1 MRIDTFAFANFDW
14 MGKYVLKYNRNLPR
28 HLEAANIR
36 LHPEVYASVVG
47 MFVVLS
53 ALIAAP
59 LAVLGTILFGPISL
73 VLLVVPLV
81 VFGFLTIY
89 PSFQASNRAFNLES
103 EVPYAA
109 AYVSVMSTGGISPYR
124 AIQRLRHVPLLPSLA
139 NAASIMAVDVEAIGM
154 DPVSAMEKM
163 GKTLPSADFK
173 DLLLGYA
180 STLTV
185 GGDITHF
192 LQRKAYTIFENRARA
207 MKSIGDRVT
216 LVMEGYT
223 VTVILMALGLYI
235 LFIISKLLPAGGSM
249 FTVGNFVIFGYF
261 VLPLLTVVF
270 LFLLDVFEPRYPL
283 ADWRPYKVLAYT
295 LPFTAVALFY
305 GVIPY
310 FVEMQSPLVPFFDA
324 LTVMLGLN
332 PGVTPA
338 LALAL
343 VVSLTFL
350 PAAIVAMRISREQAE
365 MGSQVVS
372 FLRDLVEIRKTGM
385 APERCIQ
392 MLSKRDYGRFSKR
405 LQRIANKLGW
415 GISFSDI
422 LEEELKQVK
431 NWFVA
436 INIFLLIDSIDV
448 GGGTPETLEA
458 LASFGE
464 QIQILEKEKAS
475 ALRPLLLIP
484 YIGGLTTLLT
494 ASVFLAY
501 VQSLS
506 KVAGFA
512 FSFADFAKVFL
523 PPVVINTIMAGLVA
537 GKASGEKIS
546 AGFFHVLVLG
556 LLVIGALAASPLL
569 LGFLALPGGG

>member
-1 MRIDTFAFANFDW
+1 MAIDTFAFTNFGW
-14 MGKYVLKYNRNLPR
+14 TAKYVMRYNKGLP
-28 HLEAANIR
+28 HTLQAANIR

-47 MFVVLS
+47 MFTVLS
-53 ALIAAP
+53 VVVAIP
-59 LAVLGTILFGPISL
+59 LAVVGAFLLGPIAL
-73 VLLVVPLV
+73 VLLILPLV
-81 VFGFLTIY
+81 VFGVMLVY
-89 PSFQASNRAFNLES
+89 PSFMGSNRAFNLES

-109 AYVSVMSTGGISPYR
+109 AYVSVMSTGGISPYK
-124 AIQRLRHVPLLPSLA
+124 AIQRLRNVKLLPSLA
-139 NAASIMAVDVEAIGM
+139 NAAAIMAVDVEAIGM

-163 GKTLPSADFK
+163 AKTLPSPDFK

-192 LQRKAYTIFENRARA
+192 LQRKAFTIFENRARA
-207 MKSIGDRVT
+207 MRSIGDRVT

-235 LFIISKLLPAGGSM
+235 LFIISKLLPAGGAM
-249 FTVGNFVIFGYF
+249 FTVGNFIIFGYF

-270 LFLLDVFEPRYPL
+270 IFLLDVFEPRYPL
-283 ADWRPYKVLAYT
+283 ADWRPYKVLAAT
-295 LPFTAVALFY
+295 FPFTAIGIFY

-310 FVEMQSPLVPFFDA
+310 FVDMWSPLTPFFDS
-324 LTVMLGLN
+324 LTKFMGLN
-332 PGVTPA
+332 VGVAPA
-338 LALAL
+338 MALSIVTA
-343 VVSLTFL
+343 LTFL
-350 PAAIVAMRISREQAE
+350 PAAIVAVRISREQSE

-392 MLSKRDYGRFSKR
+392 MLSRRDYGRFSKR

-415 GISFSDI
+415 GISFSEI
-422 LEEELKQVK
+422 LTEELSQVK

-448 GGGTPETLEA
+448 GGGTPETLES

-475 ALRPLLLIP
+475 TLRPLLLIP

-506 KVAGFA
+506 RVAGFA
-512 FSFADFAKVFL
+512 FSFSEFAKIFL

-546 AGFFHVLVLG
+546 SGFLHCLILG
-556 LLVIGALAASPLL
+556 LLVVLALASSPFL
-569 LGFLALPGGG
+569 LGMLALPGGG